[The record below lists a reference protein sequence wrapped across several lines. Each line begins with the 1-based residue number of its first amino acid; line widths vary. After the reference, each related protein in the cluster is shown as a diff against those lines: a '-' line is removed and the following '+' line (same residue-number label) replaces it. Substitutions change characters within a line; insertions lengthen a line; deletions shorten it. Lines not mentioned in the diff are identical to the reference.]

1 VTTDPADALLASWS
15 ANAGAWTDAVR
26 ERRIASRREV
36 TDAAIVAAVLR
47 HRPRR
52 LLDVGCGEGWLCR
65 ALAGQVETITGVDG
79 APELVERARAGGG
92 ADFRCV
98 DYARLI
104 AAPEAAGS
112 GHDLI
117 VCNFAL
123 LDDRVDALLA
133 ALARIAAPGGR
144 LIVQTV
150 HPLAVDPPYV
160 DGWRTE
166 RFAGFGDAPW
176 AAMPWM
182 FRTIGNWVATLA
194 PAWRIMAI
202 EEPRAPGAA
211 VPASLL
217 MVAGMTDRRDGL
229 ETAPHRA

>member
-1 VTTDPADALLASWS
+1 MTGDRADALLASWS

-36 TDAAIVAAVLR
+36 TDAAIVEAVLR

-52 LLDVGCGEGWLCR
+52 VLDVGCGEGWLCR
-65 ALAGQVETITGVDG
+65 ALAGEIETITGIDG
-79 APELVERARAGGG
+79 SPELIESARASGG

-98 DYARLI
+98 DYGRLI
-104 AAPEAAGS
+104 EAPEAAGS
-112 GHDLI
+112 GYDLI

-123 LDDRVDALLA
+123 LDDRVAALLA

-144 LIVQTV
+144 LVIQTV
-150 HPLAVDPPYV
+150 HPLAVEPPYT

-182 FRTIGNWVATLA
+182 FRTLGSWLATFA
-194 PAWRIMAI
+194 PAWRIAAL
-202 EEPRAPGAA
+202 EEPRVADAPL
-211 VPASLL
+211 PASLL
-217 MVAGMTDRRDGL
+217 MVAERV
-229 ETAPHRA
+229 